1 MKRALFGI
9 VLTLG
14 LAACGEEPAGRFS
27 GTLSDLQLNT
37 LTVLSAEGRPVNFS
51 VDDSTLALCGEL
63 VAGCPVEID
72 YRGRLG
78 KETCTVLRLETNPT
92 YARLLGRWIETG
104 EGSAD
109 FGMGIELA
117 SGGLARSIGMQTIIF
132 TTWELTP
139 QGGLLLAG
147 RSLGNGTTA
156 AFEEEWEVVD
166 LGPSQLTIAQ
176 DDLTLRFHRETEE
189 DVEARETREA
199 EMAGAAGIA
208 Q

>member
-1 MKRALFGI
+1 MRKVAFGI
-9 VLTLG
+9 LLTLG
-14 LAACGEEPAGRFS
+14 LTACGEEPAGEFS

-37 LTVLSAEGRPVNFS
+37 LTVLSEEGRPVNFS
-51 VDDSTLALCGEL
+51 VDEATLALCEGL
-63 VAGCPVEID
+63 VAGCPVKID

-78 KETCTVLRLETNPT
+78 KETCTAVRLETNPT

-109 FGMGIELA
+109 FGMGVELA
-117 SGGLARSIGMQTIIF
+117 SGGLARSIGMQTIVF

-147 RSLGNGTTA
+147 RSLGNGTTV
-156 AFEEEWEVVD
+156 AFEEEWEITD

-176 DDLTLRFHRETEE
+176 DDLTLRFRRETV
-189 DVEARETREA
+189 DDIDARTTREA
-199 EMAGAAGIA
+199 AMTEIP